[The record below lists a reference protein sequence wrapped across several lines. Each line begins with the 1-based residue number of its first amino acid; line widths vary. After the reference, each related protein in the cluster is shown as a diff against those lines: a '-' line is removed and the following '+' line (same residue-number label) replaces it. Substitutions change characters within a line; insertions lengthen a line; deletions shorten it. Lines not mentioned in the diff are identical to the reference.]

1 MTWIKE
7 DENVDSNLS
16 ATAKAVSITPRVMD
30 AVLHINEAI
39 SNGASALT
47 RVQEESIATVVS
59 VANKCRY

>member
-16 ATAKAVSITPRVMD
+16 PTAKAVSLNTRVMD

>member
-16 ATAKAVSITPRVMD
+16 PTPKAVSINHRVMD
-30 AVLHINEAI
+30 AVLHMNEAI
-39 SNGASALT
+39 SNGPSALT
-47 RVQEESIATVVS
+47 RVQHESIAAVVS